1 VTDVTSLLPLAAVA
15 VPALAAVLVLLS
27 GAHPNVREA
36 WTVLGSLGTVAVVAL
51 LVGDGATHVTPL
63 GSLVG
68 IDLALRADAAGLL
81 FALLASTLWVA
92 TSLYSVGYMRGLGE
106 ARQTRYF
113 AAFAASIA
121 ATMGVALAADL
132 LTLFVFYELL
142 TLATYPLVVHAG
154 DGPARRAGRKYLAY
168 TLGGGVLA
176 LTGILLVRVLADTVA
191 FVPGGVADLAATDP
205 ALARAAFG
213 LLVAGFGVKAA
224 VVPLHAWLPAA
235 MVAPTPVSGLLH
247 AVAVVKSGA
256 FAVYRSVLYVF
267 GPETASDLGVA
278 VPLAVVAAATMLLAG
293 LVGIRQDNLKR
304 GLAYS
309 TISQLS
315 YIVLGVAL
323 LTPLAAFGALLHV
336 VAHAFMKITLF
347 FGAGVIYVETG
358 EKYVSD
364 LAGVGRRL
372 PVTITAF
379 AVGAAGLVGFPLV
392 AGFVSKFHLVL
403 GAAAAPSGVFVAA
416 FLVAGLLKLLYFWPI
431 VYVAFFG
438 RSDGA
443 DPASRHAFAPP
454 HAATRTGSTSHVPG
468 VPVAADGV
476 SVAAD
481 GSGPHAPPDAEN
493 VVPTDGPGRDAARTA
508 AIDPASR
515 WERPRGLETSAFLL
529 VPVVFTVGVAV
540 LLGLVPTALPF
551 WELAETAVG
560 EVFG

>member
-1 VTDVTSLLPLAAVA
+1 MTATTSLWPLAVVA
-15 VPALAAVLVLLS
+15 APALAAVLVLAS
-27 GAHPNVREA
+27 RAHPNVREA
-36 WTVLGSLGTVAVVAL
+36 WTVLASLVTVALVAV

-63 GSLVG
+63 GSLAG
-68 IDLALRADAAGLL
+68 IDLALRADAGGLL

-92 TSLYSVGYMRGLGE
+92 TSLYSVGYLRGLDE
-106 ARQTRYF
+106 SRQTRYF

-121 ATMGVALAADL
+121 ATMGVAFAADL

-154 DGPARRAGRKYLAY
+154 DGAARRAGRTYLAY

-176 LTGILLVRVLADTVA
+176 LAGVLLVQVLAGTLA
-191 FVPGGVADLAATDP
+191 FVPGGIAGLALADPTP
-205 ALARAAFG
+205 ARAAFG
-213 LLVAGFGVKAA
+213 LLVVGFGVKAA
-224 VVPLHAWLPAA
+224 IVPLHAWLPAA

-278 VPLAVVAAATMLLAG
+278 LPLAVVAAATMVLAG

-315 YIVLGVAL
+315 YIVLGIAL

-347 FGAGVIYVETG
+347 FGAGVIAVETG

-372 PVTITAF
+372 PVTMTAF
-379 AVGAAGLVGFPLV
+379 AVAAAGLVGFPLV
-392 AGFVSKFHLVL
+392 AGFVSKFHLLL
-403 GAAAAPSGVFVAA
+403 GAAAAPSGAFVAA

-431 VYVAFFG
+431 VYLAFFG
-438 RSDGA
+438 RTDGS

-454 HAATRTGSTSHVPG
+454 HAPG
-468 VPVAADGV
+468 HDRSAPGAPVAP
-476 SVAAD
+476 VAAD
-481 GSGPHAPPDAEN
+481 GSGIEVADATQHDAVDEAGREVADAPRHDAVDGAGSDSAIGWPH
-493 VVPTDGPGRDAARTA
+493 PTGPE
-508 AIDPASR
+508 AST
-515 WERPRGLETSAFLL
+515 LLL
-529 VPVVFTVGVAV
+529 VPVVFTVGMAV
-540 LLGLVPTALPF
+540 LLGVVPTALPF
-551 WELAETAVG
+551 WDLAETAVA

>member
-1 VTDVTSLLPLAAVA
+1 VTDVASPLPLAVVG
-15 VPALAAVLVLLS
+15 VPALASVLVLVS
-27 GAHPNVREA
+27 RAHPDVREA
-36 WTVLGSLGTVAVVAL
+36 WTVLASLGTVAVVAL
-51 LVGDGATHVTPL
+51 LVADDATHVTPL
-63 GSLVG
+63 GSLAGV
-68 IDLALRADAAGLL
+68 DLALRADAGGLL

-92 TSLYSVGYMRGLGE
+92 TSLYSVGYVRGLGE
-106 ARQTRYF
+106 VGQTRYF

-154 DGPARRAGRKYLAY
+154 DAAARRAGRKYLAY

-176 LTGILLVRVLADTVA
+176 LTGVLLVQVLADALA
-191 FVPGGVADLAATDP
+191 FVPGGIAGLSVADPT
-205 ALARAAFG
+205 LARVAFG
-213 LLVAGFGVKAA
+213 LLVVGFGVKAA

-278 VPLAVVAAATMLLAG
+278 LPLAAVAAATMVLAA

-347 FGAGVIYVETG
+347 FAAGVIYVETG

-364 LAGVGRRL
+364 VAGIGRRL
-372 PVTITAF
+372 PVTATAF

-392 AGFVSKFHLVL
+392 AGFVSKFHLVA

-431 VYVAFFG
+431 VYVAFVG
-438 RSDGA
+438 RSEGT

-454 HAATRTGSTSHVPG
+454 HADTRTASGSHVPA
-468 VPVAADGV
+468 VP
-476 SVAAD
+476 VAAD
-481 GSGPHAPPDAEN
+481 GSGPHPAVDPGDADSTRD
-493 VVPTDGPGRDAARTA
+493 TDRDVAGATGT
-508 AIDPASR
+508 DSASR
-515 WERPRGLETSAFLL
+515 WERPRGLETSASLL
-529 VPVVFTVGVAV
+529 VPVVFTVGMAV
-540 LLGLVPTALPF
+540 LLGVVPTALPF
-551 WELAETAVG
+551 WELAETAVE